1 MNRDRVPQPNDR
13 ATSQTGQLSNAWGF
27 FLPVPEQLIGALPEI
42 GPNAFA
48 LATYLL
54 SRCYSDKRRAG
65 DFTSWPSYELIREET
80 GLGFR
85 AISSAI
91 KRLEGAG
98 FLEVEKRPNKN
109 SRYTLKAPE
118 HDRETREPK
127 SRDSRN
133 ARTGSRETRGEQR
146 QRFNQE
152 KGLNKVSELNNNN
165 DPEPLLLST
174 ELKPFGFSKKWI
186 KKQVTKHGE
195 ARVREVLAALA
206 GQEEVRNP
214 AGWIRTALEQSWEVA
229 PDPLPPRSHG
239 DELIASYREAG
250 WLDAIA
256 VDEHEET

>member
-27 FLPVPEQLIGALPEI
+27 FLPVPGQVIGALPEI
-42 GPNAFA
+42 GSNAVA

-54 SRCYSDKRRAG
+54 SRCYNEKRRAG
-65 DFTSWPSYELIREET
+65 DFTAWPSYDTISADT
-80 GLGFR
+80 GLGR
-85 AISSAI
+85 EAISSAI
-91 KRLEGAG
+91 KRLEVAG
-98 FLEVEKRPNKN
+98 FLTVERRPNKN
-109 SRYTLKAPE
+109 NRYTLTPRRE
-118 HDRETREPK
+118 SRESGNPTTGSQETRREP
-127 SRDSRN
+127 
-133 ARTGSRETRGEQR
+133 R

-152 KGLNKVSELNNNN
+152 KDLNKVIELNNNN
-165 DPEPLLLST
+165 LEPLLLST
-174 ELKPFGFSKKWI
+174 DLKTFGFSKKWI

-195 ARVREVLAALA
+195 ERVREVLAALA

-250 WLDAIA
+250 WLEGEAD
-256 VDEHEET
+256 DT

>member
-1 MNRDRVPQPNDR
+1 MNRVPQPTDR

-48 LATYLL
+48 LASYLL
-54 SRCYSDKRRAG
+54 SRCYSEKRRAG
-65 DFTSWPSYELIREET
+65 DFTAWPSYDTISADT
-80 GLGFR
+80 GLGR
-85 AISSAI
+85 EAIASAI
-91 KRLEGAG
+91 GRLEVAG
-98 FLEVEKRPNKN
+98 FLTVGRRPNKN
-109 SRYTLKAPE
+109 NRYTLTPRHE
-118 HDRETREPK
+118 SRESGNPTTGSQETR
-127 SRDSRN
+127 R
-133 ARTGSRETRGEQR
+133 EQR
-146 QRFNQE
+146 QSFNQE
-152 KGLNKVSELNNNN
+152 KDLNKVSELNNNN

-174 ELKPFGFSKKWI
+174 DLKTFGFSKKWI

-195 ARVREVLAALA
+195 ERVREVLAGLA

-239 DELIASYREAG
+239 DALIAGYREAG

-256 VDEHEET
+256 VDEHEEK